1 MAETL
6 NTHENGNYANRVLAT
21 GTFAAYLIMVGIRS
35 AEYTYTDEQL
45 FSNTKYF
52 RKCYNAN
59 LSAYKALLFLHDY
72 MNGDYAI

>member
-1 MAETL
+1 MEKTL
-6 NTHENGNYANRVLAT
+6 NTHENGNNANTVLAT

-72 MNGDYAI
+72 MNGDYTI